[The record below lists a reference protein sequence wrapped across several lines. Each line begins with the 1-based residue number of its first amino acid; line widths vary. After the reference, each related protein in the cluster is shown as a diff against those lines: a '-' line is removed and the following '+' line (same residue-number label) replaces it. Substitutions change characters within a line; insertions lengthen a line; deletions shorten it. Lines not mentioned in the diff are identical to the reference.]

1 MGTKGQRDTVTQG
14 HRNRGRTT
22 MDLSGQIHLMKN
34 WEWDEEVKKLG
45 GNREEKGG
53 NRGIKGHTNRG
64 T

>member
-14 HRNRGRTT
+14 HRNRGRTA

-53 NRGIKGHTNRG
+53 NGGIKGHTDRG